1 MPPMNILISRA
12 IAIMLCLFMAIM
24 SSCNSNTSSKK
35 YSELNDQDYRH
46 EIDTVDGDTVY
57 FKTATTTNT
66 PQKIASLND
75 DQKLFV
81 KYCLLGADSIIRK
94 RLSDEKTF
102 NFTPESLDKIIDK
115 WNEDSLQF
123 HCTKEHF
130 VNCIGA
136 AFGDYLVRTY
146 NMEWQIVTDEYGA
159 DYATTIEKIQLKN
172 FPLNSVLKA
181 IEQKREGSLTSISLV
196 TKRDI
201 RELIREK

>member
-1 MPPMNILISRA
+1 MPQMNILISRA
-12 IAIMLCLFMAIM
+12 IAITLCLFMAIM
-24 SSCNSNTSSKK
+24 SSCNTNTSSKK
-35 YSELNDQDYRH
+35 YSELTDQDYRH
-46 EIDTVDGDTVY
+46 ESDTVDGDTVY
-57 FKTATTTNT
+57 FKMATTTNT

-75 DQKLFV
+75 DQKLFL
-81 KYCLLGADSIIRK
+81 KHCLSGADSIIRNG
-94 RLSDEKTF
+94 LSNRDID
-102 NFTPESLDKIIDK
+102 NFTPASLDKIIDK

-159 DYATTIEKIQLKN
+159 DYATNIEKIKLKN

-181 IEQKREGSLTSISLV
+181 IEQKREGSLTTISLV

-201 RELIREK
+201 LQLSPEK